1 MSRVIRLF
9 KTANSVF
16 IYITLVVSRIYRYV
30 YWPTNKLNK
39 YERCP
44 FFLLLVTYDSSWNEI
59 SCLRGLSKK
68 EKNVIVILSTITV
81 MFILCNFPQAILRI
95 MNKDEYSQNAPF
107 QIFRLVCNLTEFLNA
122 SVNFLIYFL
131 CNRQIREEVT
141 RLLRKG
147 KKQIFATE
155 SARSIKH
162 KKVRRKKERMFEVI
176 S

>member
-1 MSRVIRLF
+1 M
-9 KTANSVF
+9 
-16 IYITLVVSRIYRYV
+16 
-30 YWPTNKLNK
+30 YWLSNKLNK

-44 FFLLLVTYDSSWNEI
+44 FFFCWLHMIHLEMKYHV
-59 SCLRGLSKK
+59 LRCSSKK

-147 KKQIFATE
+147 QKQIFATE
-155 SARSIKH
+155 SAKSSKH
-162 KKVRRKKERMFEVI
+162 RKARGKKERMYEVMF
-176 S
+176 

>member
-1 MSRVIRLF
+1 M
-9 KTANSVF
+9 
-16 IYITLVVSRIYRYV
+16 
-30 YWPTNKLNK
+30 
-39 YERCP
+39 
-44 FFLLLVTYDSSWNEI
+44 
-59 SCLRGLSKK
+59 
-68 EKNVIVILSTITV
+68 IVILSTITV

-147 KKQIFATE
+147 QKQIFATE
-155 SARSIKH
+155 SAKSSKH
-162 KKVRRKKERMFEVI
+162 RKARGKKERMYEVMF
-176 S
+176 

>member
-1 MSRVIRLF
+1 MKGAHFFFCWLHMIHLEM
-9 KTANSVF
+9 
-16 IYITLVVSRIYRYV
+16 
-30 YWPTNKLNK
+30 K
-39 YERCP
+39 YHVLRC
-44 FFLLLVTYDSSWNEI
+44 S
-59 SCLRGLSKK
+59 SKK

-147 KKQIFATE
+147 QKQIFATE
-155 SARSIKH
+155 SAKSSKH
-162 KKVRRKKERMFEVI
+162 RKARRKKERMYEVI
-176 S
+176 P

>member
-1 MSRVIRLF
+1 MKGAHFFFFWLHMIHLEM
-9 KTANSVF
+9 
-16 IYITLVVSRIYRYV
+16 
-30 YWPTNKLNK
+30 K
-39 YERCP
+39 YHVLRC
-44 FFLLLVTYDSSWNEI
+44 S
-59 SCLRGLSKK
+59 SKK

-147 KKQIFATE
+147 QNQIFATE
-155 SARSIKH
+155 SAKSSKRR
-162 KKVRRKKERMFEVI
+162 KVRRKKEKMYKVI

>member
-1 MSRVIRLF
+1 MELMY
-9 KTANSVF
+9 
-16 IYITLVVSRIYRYV
+16 IYI
-30 YWPTNKLNK
+30 YWFTNKLNK
-39 YERCP
+39 YKRCQ
-44 FFLLLVTYDSSWNEI
+44 FLFWRLHMIHFEMKYHV
-59 SCLRGLSKK
+59 LRGSSKK

-95 MNKDEYSQNAPF
+95 MNKEEYSQNAAF

-147 KKQIFATE
+147 RNQIFATK
-155 SARSIKH
+155 SRKSSKH
-162 KKVRRKKERMFEVI
+162 RKVKRKKERMYEVI
-176 S
+176 Y